1 MADKRQIGKSTVPKL
16 IPVWLMNRRGV
27 ACGLVGLYILFYIAW
42 TKFHWGATE
51 SFRLIPGWDVDRNF
65 ALISD
70 LAYQPVSLF
79 ATIVAWRI
87 ARNPAFDSRLRRAWF
102 ILGLA
107 VAAQTLGDTAWFYLE
122 VILGQQPF
130 PSVADIFFLAFYPLA
145 LVGLLSL
152 PSAPLKP
159 TERLRILLDLAI
171 IMITAWMAIWF
182 FIISPTAAQYEN
194 GRLDQILAAAY
205 PVGDL
210 VLLGGIFALLF
221 RGAEGAVRSM
231 LMLYL
236 TGLLLNV
243 AGDLSYAY
251 ASLNGTYVNGG
262 WMDLSW
268 ILAYWFFALAAV
280 RQEDTKEAQSAS
292 LSARVFARSSLILP
306 LAAIALGYGL
316 LIMVARSGFSG
327 NSAVQ
332 GLFAGAGLLTFF
344 VVGRQVVALR
354 DNQRLNGELNQRL
367 LQLDQAYSM
376 LNSERDRAERLLLNV
391 LPEAVANRLKLGH
404 ATIADSFAEVTVLFA
419 DIVDFTSLSARI
431 SAEQLVQ
438 MLNQVFSAFDQLAEK
453 HSLEKIK
460 TIGDAYMIVSGLN
473 GPNPNRAEAVAEMA
487 LDMQSELRRMSE
499 VTGIDLKV
507 RIGMDTGPVV
517 AGVIGT
523 KKFIYDLWGDTVNTA
538 SRMESQGLA
547 GRIQVTQRLYERLL
561 GKYQFEKRGVI
572 QVKGKGEMTAYLLD
586 DRHPIDNLTP
596 A

>member
-1 MADKRQIGKSTVPKL
+1 MADKNPMRIVGIQKLVPA
-16 IPVWLMNRRGV
+16 WLMNRRGL
-27 ACGLVGLYILFYIAW
+27 ACGALGLYIIFYIAW

-51 SFRLIPGWDVDRNF
+51 TFRLIPSWDADRNF

-79 ATIVAWRI
+79 AVIVAWRI
-87 ARNPAFDSRLRRAWF
+87 AFNSAFDSHLRRAWF

-107 VAAQTLGDTAWFYLE
+107 VAAQTFGDTAWFYLE

-130 PSVADIFFLAFYPLA
+130 PSVADIFYISFYPLA
-145 LVGLLSL
+145 LIGLLSL
-152 PSAPLKP
+152 PSAPLQN
-159 TERLRILLDLAI
+159 TDRLRVLLDLAV
-171 IMITAWMAIWF
+171 IMITAWMTIWF
-182 FIISPTAAQYEN
+182 FIISPTAAQYES
-194 GRLDQILAAAY
+194 GQMDQILAAAY

-231 LMLYL
+231 LILYL

-243 AGDLSYAY
+243 AGDLAYAY
-251 ASLNGTYVNGG
+251 TSLDGTYVSGG
-262 WMDLSW
+262 WMDVSW
-268 ILAYWFFALAAV
+268 VIAYWFFALAAV
-280 RQEDTKEAQSAS
+280 RQEYMAASRSGS
-292 LSARVFARSSLILP
+292 LSARVFARSSLVLP
-306 LAAIALGYGL
+306 LLAISLGYGL
-316 LIMVARSGFSG
+316 LIVVARSGFSA

-332 GLFAGAGLLTFF
+332 GLFVGAGLLTFF
-344 VVGRQVVALR
+344 VVGRQMMALR
-354 DNQRLNGELNQRL
+354 DNQVLNGELNQRL
-367 LQLDQAYSM
+367 LQLDQAYTM
-376 LNSERDRAERLLLNV
+376 LNTERDRAERLLLNV
-391 LPEAVANRLKLGH
+391 LPEAVANRLKLGQ

-431 SAEQLVQ
+431 SAEQLVE

-453 HSLEKIK
+453 HNVEKIK

-473 GPNPNRAEAVAEMA
+473 GPHPNRPEAVAEMA
-487 LDMQSELRRMSE
+487 LEMQAALRRLSE
-499 VTGIDLKV
+499 ITGIDLNV
-507 RIGMDTGPVV
+507 RIGIDTGPVV

-547 GRIQVTQRLYERLL
+547 GRIQVTQRFYERLMDR
-561 GKYQFEKRGVI
+561 YRFEKRGAI

-586 DRHPIDNLTP
+586 GHPPVGNP
-596 A
+596 APA

>member
-1 MADKRQIGKSTVPKL
+1 MADKNPMRIVGIQKLVPA
-16 IPVWLMNRRGV
+16 WLMNRRGL
-27 ACGLVGLYILFYIAW
+27 ACGALGLYIVFYIAW

-51 SFRLIPGWDVDRNF
+51 AFRLIPSWDADRNF

-79 ATIVAWRI
+79 AVIVAWRI
-87 ARNPAFDSRLRRAWF
+87 AFNSAFDSRLRRAWF

-107 VAAQTLGDTAWFYLE
+107 VAAQTFGDTAWFYLE

-130 PSVADIFFLAFYPLA
+130 PSVADIFYISFYPLA
-145 LVGLLSL
+145 LIGLLSL
-152 PSAPLKP
+152 PSAPLQN
-159 TERLRILLDLAI
+159 TDRLRVLLDLAV
-171 IMITAWMAIWF
+171 IMITAWMTIWF
-182 FIISPTAAQYEN
+182 FIISPTAAQYES
-194 GRLDQILAAAY
+194 GQMDQILAAAY

-231 LMLYL
+231 LILYL

-243 AGDLSYAY
+243 AGDLAYAY
-251 ASLNGTYVNGG
+251 TSLDGTYVSGG
-262 WMDLSW
+262 WMDVSW
-268 ILAYWFFALAAV
+268 VIAYWFFALAAV
-280 RQEDTKEAQSAS
+280 RQEYMAASRSGS
-292 LSARVFARSSLILP
+292 LSARVFARSSLVLP
-306 LAAIALGYGL
+306 LLAISLGYGL
-316 LIMVARSGFSG
+316 LIVVARSGFSA

-332 GLFAGAGLLTFF
+332 GLFVGAGLLTFF
-344 VVGRQVVALR
+344 VVGRQMMALR
-354 DNQRLNGELNQRL
+354 DNQVLNGELNQRL
-367 LQLDQAYSM
+367 LQLDQAYTM
-376 LNSERDRAERLLLNV
+376 LNTERDRAERLLLNV
-391 LPEAVANRLKLGH
+391 LPEAVANRLKLGQ

-431 SAEQLVQ
+431 SAEQLVE

-453 HSLEKIK
+453 HNVEKIK

-473 GPNPNRAEAVAEMA
+473 GPHPNRPEAVAEMA
-487 LDMQSELRRMSE
+487 LEMQAALRRLSE
-499 VTGIDLKV
+499 ITGIDLNV
-507 RIGMDTGPVV
+507 RIGIDTGPVV

-547 GRIQVTQRLYERLL
+547 GRIQVTQRFYELL
-561 GKYQFEKRGVI
+561 MDRYRFEKRGAI

-586 DRHPIDNLTP
+586 GHPPVGNP
-596 A
+596 APA